1 MHRAKSF
8 LSRCHRFSLV
18 LLAISFPVAASA
30 QESLNEPRF
39 YLERLREYYQSIE
52 TISAE
57 FTVASERVDK
67 SGTVQKDDVLYTCR
81 YYQKGDDFR
90 QENRTSDWPE
100 NSDLAVFTDGTAK
113 RLFQS
118 PKAPA
123 ELMIARGSG
132 LPWPGNQLFFYGGQ
146 FVDFVL
152 QKPDIVT
159 RVEMGPPKR
168 VDDGSGRLVE
178 IAVDLALAV
187 QGQTGSLQ
195 LTFRVDPDR
204 NFALA
209 YMAKDSTEANTT
221 NHSTYEARNFV
232 DAGGG
237 YFAPTEI
244 VKTSASTE
252 NGERLQEYQATAKVS
267 KVEINAPLDDSLFEL
282 VPEPGTHV
290 SDQIAGLSYVA
301 GEPIRGQIVSRDSQ
315 VEKANETPAAQ
326 PRVEPAPAPAPTP
339 EKTPAVP
346 PTPVLLV
353 AAVVLLLFGGVVV
366 WRLRE
371 RKAANP
377 PETRP

>member
-1 MHRAKSF
+1 MQHAKSF
-8 LSRCHRFSLV
+8 LSHCRRFMLV
-18 LLAISFPVAASA
+18 VLAMSFPAAISA

-39 YLERLREYYQSIE
+39 YLERLLEYYQGIE

-57 FTVASERVDK
+57 FTVASERVDN

-81 YYQKGDDFR
+81 YYQKGDNFR
-90 QENRTSDWPE
+90 QENRTSDWPQ
-100 NSDLAVFTDGTAK
+100 NSDLAVFKDGTSK
-113 RLFQS
+113 RLLRF
-118 PKAPA
+118 PKDPSY
-123 ELMIARGSG
+123 LMIDSRTGSG
-132 LPWPGNQLFFYGGQ
+132 LPWLGNQLFFYGRQ

-159 RVEMGPPKR
+159 LVEMGPPKR
-168 VDDGSGRLVE
+168 VDDGSRRLVE
-178 IAVDLALAV
+178 VAVDLVLAV

-252 NGERLQEYQATAKVS
+252 NGEHLQEYQATAKVS
-267 KVEINAPLDDSLFEL
+267 TVEINAPLDDSLFEL

-301 GEPIRGQIVSRDSQ
+301 GEHFDGMGEPLIPRDSQ
-315 VEKANETPAAQ
+315 VEKTEQPPAA
-326 PRVEPAPAPAPTP
+326 PPEHVTIPAPTP
-339 EKTPAVP
+339 AATPDVS

-353 AAVVLLLFGGVVV
+353 AALVLLLFGGVVL
-366 WRLRE
+366 WRLPR
-371 RKAANP
+371 RKIEQP
-377 PETRP
+377 